1 VAELSEQQEQIAD
14 NAIKA
19 KKSRSGLWFGIIVLI
34 IILTITGAGF
44 YLFQQLRSQQEN
56 LGGELNKGDQQL
68 LEVSKQISGYQSQL
82 SAIQSQLATLE
93 ADAAS
98 KQDHFT
104 QTLGD
109 FSQLHSE
116 KLDNTRK
123 ELTDAISQVQRQLGK
138 TRGDWLIADAEYLLT
153 VANQRLYLS
162 GDVNTTRAALE
173 AADQRLRESGDAGA
187 FKIREQIAKEIA
199 SLDNIPVTDTV
210 GLYGS
215 IQTLEDKVNNLTLFL
230 PYSGKSVLLPSEAKE
245 PADKKLTEGEKESSG
260 LVDSAMDQLEGI
272 VTIRHTE
279 QPIKEILTP
288 QQAEFIR
295 EQLRVKLEIV
305 KIALVQQNQAIYQT
319 GLADTKKWIELN
331 FAKNGDREAFLAELE
346 KLNSVKLRSDYPDIS
361 LSVKLLKDITK
372 LRIEADKAEPKIE
385 EGSRPVTQP
394 TPSVEAVPAQ
404 PANDEKNAEAVKPVE
419 APKTEPAKK
428 SKK

>member
-1 VAELSEQQEQIAD
+1 
-14 NAIKA
+14 
-19 KKSRSGLWFGIIVLI
+19 
-34 IILTITGAGF
+34 
-44 YLFQQLRSQQEN
+44 
-56 LGGELNKGDQQL
+56 
-68 LEVSKQISGYQSQL
+68 
-82 SAIQSQLATLE
+82 
-93 ADAAS
+93 
-98 KQDHFT
+98 
-104 QTLGD
+104 
-109 FSQLHSE
+109 
-116 KLDNTRK
+116 
-123 ELTDAISQVQRQLGK
+123 LTDAISQVQRQLGK